1 MEEVVAKEGHHHP
14 DANHQFIPWR
24 GGGGEGGG
32 RGVREGMIENGERMG
47 EMVRDVVGERGGRG
61 REERRGMGWVGDE
74 VG

>member
-1 MEEVVAKEGHHHP
+1 M
-14 DANHQFIPWR
+14 
-24 GGGGEGGG
+24 
-32 RGVREGMIENGERMG
+32 REGMIENGERMG